1 MHTQVFELLEKL
13 NIEYKNYTHES
24 VFTVQEA
31 KAIDDS
37 IDTMP
42 TKNLFLK
49 DKKKNYFL
57 VTAYAY
63 QDIIIKDLAK
73 KIGAKGGLSFAK
85 PDDLVEIL
93 GVQPGSVTPFGLI
106 NAKKNDKQV
115 TFFLQEELYN
125 ATTIGIH
132 PLRNDM
138 TTVIAPRDLQ
148 VIVKYLSLNCNL
160 LHL

>member
-1 MHTQVFELLEKL
+1 MHKQVFELLKKL
-13 NIEYKNYTHES
+13 NIDYTNYTHEP

-31 KAIDDS
+31 KHVDDS
-37 IDTMP
+37 IDAMP

-85 PDDLVEIL
+85 PENLVEIL
-93 GVQPGSVTPFGLI
+93 DVQPGSVTPFCLI
-106 NAKKNDKQV
+106 NAKKNNKKVD
-115 TFFLQEELYN
+115 FFLDNKLFEAKL
-125 ATTIGIH
+125 IGIH

-138 TTVIAPRDLQ
+138 TTVICPKDMQILVQ
-148 VIVKYLSLNCNL
+148 YLTFNCNL